1 MRILMSAS
9 KVGMRLSGGM
19 GTIGGRGDEEILWM
33 LIGLI
38 FSERSILEFGRET
51 WMGAG
56 EARVSVGAL
65 ECSLRGALECSLRGA
80 IECSLRGAIECSL
93 RGALEW
99 SLCCALEWSL
109 LIRGGSGGS
118 GGYAC
123 SAWFSSSEYSSSWSP
138 PMNAASALASSL
150 PLFKPSSMPNL

>member
-19 GTIGGRGDEEILWM
+19 GTVGGRGEDETLRM

-38 FSERSILEFGRET
+38 FSVGSMLGFGRGT
-51 WMGAG
+51 WMGPG
-56 EARVSVGAL
+56 EACGAL
-65 ECSLRGALECSLRGA
+65 ECSLRGALECSLRGT

-93 RGALEW
+93 
-99 SLCCALEWSL
+99 CCALECSL
-109 LIRGGSGGS
+109 RIRGGSCGI
-118 GGYAC
+118 GGYSC
-123 SAWFSSSEYSSSWSP
+123 SAWFSSSSSSP
-138 PMNAASALASSL
+138 INAALALASSL